1 MTRLQETPEGR
12 FSKLNLWLIIVVHS
26 DQEEMVCQEFQDS
39 RKKTSILLII
49 GKNDWYLQRNPRTRL
64 GLLPLPR
71 KIQLLPGQ
79 EIQEALSGGLR
90 TELETNIQKL
100 TSFHHPFSPV
110 SLHFFFF
117 SYLYLLQI
125 SYPRVLRVIK
135 FTCNSKINC
144 LNVRHRVKFIRNIQL
159 NYKIQEIS
167 FITIVC

>member
-12 FSKLNLWLIIVVHS
+12 FSKLDLWLIIVVHS
-26 DQEEMVCQEFQDS
+26 DQEELVCQEPQGS

-49 GKNDWYLQRNPRTRL
+49 GKNGWYLQRNPRTRL

-71 KIQLLPGQ
+71 KNQLRPAQ
-79 EIQEALSGGLR
+79 EIQKALSGGSR

-117 SYLYLLQI
+117 SYLFLLLQT
-125 SYPRVLRVIK
+125 SHPRVLSIMK
-135 FTCNSKINC
+135 FTCNSKIND
-144 LNVRHRVKFIRNIQL
+144 LRVRHRVKFIRNVQL
-159 NYKIQEIS
+159 NYKIQEIG
-167 FITIVC
+167 F